1 MIKSHPIRV
10 IALLIL
16 MGLPQSAFA
25 QINELRSPDQGPF
38 QLKTGTAENSWG
50 LTNSNGF
57 DSSADNG
64 TTAANAPAFG
74 AKEIDFGRLIM
85 QLVVSTVLV
94 LGICVAILIVAKKF
108 RLDSLF
114 MKKANPTTATPT
126 TNMKLESTLRLGRC
140 NTLHIVEAG
149 GNRLAVGMD
158 ATGIKTI
165 VPLQPVFSQQ
175 LQSMQPLTETPPT
188 PEKRID
194 PVSPA
199 TKRDIDLTPPHRNR
213 FGNYQGGFPT
223 L

>member
-1 MIKSHPIRV
+1 MINSSLIRV
-10 IALLIL
+10 LALAL
-16 MGLPQSAFA
+16 MIGLPQYGFA

-38 QLKTGTAENSWG
+38 QLKAAAGGAWG
-50 LTNSNGF
+50 ITNPNGLK
-57 DSSADNG
+57 SASTSG
-64 TTAANAPAFG
+64 STTVDAPEFG
-74 AKEIDFGRLIM
+74 AKEIDFGGLIT

-94 LGICVAILIVAKKF
+94 LGLCIAILIVAKKF

-114 MKKANPTTATPT
+114 MKKAAATTATST

-175 LQSMQPLTETPPT
+175 LESMQTQPEKPPT
-188 PEKRID
+188 PDKKTGRISQPNSRKID
-194 PVSPA
+194 FSPA
-199 TKRDIDLTPPHRNR
+199 NPRR
-213 FGNYQGGFPT
+213 FENYQGGFPT